1 MTRKGLCSTINVQNQ
16 KIFQWKSTQLAFF
29 PNENGIDWYEL
40 TCKSQMQLGLSNY
53 SLPSYL
59 SCYSPDLSPSQTKA
73 VYRGILMT
81 MENSTTLRKH
91 MFCDRQLNRH
101 QTNKHSVLNKVSHK
115 NTGSFNFLICCFSCL
130 WHFSWRCCYNVS
142 LDLDNYLPCQLRTIS
157 HLAHLD
163 LLHMS
168 LKLRELG
175 IKFKIHTCVVQFL

>member
-1 MTRKGLCSTINVQNQ
+1 MCKIKRYSNEKAHSWHFSKWKRDWLIRAQVQESDTVGSFKLQ
-16 KIFQWKSTQLAFF
+16 PPFLS
-29 PNENGIDWYEL
+29 EL
-40 TCKSQMQLGLSNY
+40 LFSRSLS
-53 SLPSYL
+53 
-59 SCYSPDLSPSQTKA
+59 SQTKA

-91 MFCDRQLNRH
+91 MFCDWQLNRH

-163 LLHMS
+163 LLHMP

-175 IKFKIHTCVVQFL
+175 KKFKIHTCVVQFL